1 MTSASDDFDYRTRGT
16 SIKSA
21 MKVRD
26 PEKKTGNE
34 QLSDQ
39 TRWDREGQRFSEELA
54 ADPDRFR
61 GAKTLHAEMPWYPD
75 LMRCVGPLPTTSIL
89 EIGCGRGEFAVHVAK
104 QGAVVTA
111 IDVGEHLI
119 DAARQLAKING
130 VECDFVQAS
139 ATDLPFD
146 DAQFDIVIGLGVLHH
161 MSEEDVSKTMR
172 QTHRVLKPGGRAY
185 FGEPI
190 ENSRTFDFIQ
200 NFLPAGKKGDSD
212 YRPSILQRR
221 EWAEYEQHRDQR
233 ALTDRA
239 LVSAGSNFRRVTIV
253 RHYGFFVRLWRLLG
267 KRSRKPLI
275 RLDAVVLRVFPPLR
289 YLSRSALVEYEK

>member
-1 MTSASDDFDYRTRGT
+1 
-16 SIKSA
+16 
-21 MKVRD
+21 MKVGD
-26 PEKKTGNE
+26 PEKKTSSE
-34 QLSDQ
+34 QLRDQ

-54 ADPDRFR
+54 ADPDCFC
-61 GAKTLHAEMPWYPD
+61 GAKTLHAEMPWYAD
-75 LMRCVGPLPTTSIL
+75 LMRCVGPLPNTSIL

-119 DAARQLAKING
+119 DAARLLASING

-161 MSEEDVSKTMR
+161 MSAEDVLKALR

-200 NFLPAGKKGDSD
+200 NFIPAGQKGDSD

-221 EWAEYEQHRDQR
+221 EWARYERDCDQR
-233 ALTDRA
+233 VLTDRE
-239 LVSAGSNFRRVTIV
+239 LLSVGNHFRRVTVV

-267 KRSRKPLI
+267 RRSRKPLQ

-289 YLSRSALVEYEK
+289 YVSRNVLVEYEK